1 MSYYDGPERAQNIIT
16 DHSCL
21 HEIDLALISERQN
34 RTLQL
39 MEDIKARQ
47 QEVLSMIF
55 GNGEPGLKTQINSHK
70 DAIKRQWW
78 ALGIIIVGL
87 AGLAFRSLL

>member
-1 MSYYDGPERAQNIIT
+1 MT
-16 DHSCL
+16 DDIHSCL
-21 HEIDLALISERQN
+21 HEIDLALISERQVQS
-34 RTLQL
+34 LAL
-39 MEDIKARQ
+39 MQEIRGKQ
-47 QEVLSMIF
+47 QEVLSMIL

-87 AGLAFRSLL
+87 AGLAFRSIL

>member
-1 MSYYDGPERAQNIIT
+1 MPD
-16 DHSCL
+16 DHKCL
-21 HEIDLALISERQN
+21 HEIDLALIAERQG
-34 RTLQL
+34 TMLGL
-39 MEDIKARQ
+39 MEDIKVKQ
-47 QEVLSMIF
+47 NEVLTMIF
-55 GNGEPGLKTQINSHK
+55 GNGELGLKTQLNSHK